1 MARKSLYRFL
11 LPLFCVLILFLLAFF
26 AFEKAIQPTLVAMSE
41 AKVESMSIVAMNT
54 AVNEILGSDVKYT
67 DLTSIITDSN
77 GKISTIQYNTIL
89 INELARKTSSLA
101 QGKIASMGQ
110 QGIDIPM
117 GSATRSKIL
126 AGKGPN
132 INVKLIPIGS
142 VAADFYEEFSQAGIN
157 QTRHKIYISLKT
169 SVHIVVPLGS
179 DTIKLSNKVPITE
192 TIITGEVPDTFIDVR
207 NMDQA
212 LKLIPID

>member
-142 VAADFYEEFSQAGIN
+142 VAADFYEDCFRGRCYCLGRKGWLRSFYE
-157 QTRHKIYISLKT
+157 
-169 SVHIVVPLGS
+169 VVG
-179 DTIKLSNKVPITE
+179 
-192 TIITGEVPDTFIDVR
+192 
-207 NMDQA
+207 
-212 LKLIPID
+212 